1 MQHDRATQN
10 NTLTTHQKAFA
21 INMDGMRHGTFA
33 EIGAG
38 QEVANWFFRVGGAA
52 GTVAKSISAYDKQF
66 SDAIYGVC
74 ERYVSS
80 RRLREMFDH
89 EYDLL
94 RERLGASRGND
105 TAFFVFANT
114 VAARSYSRRKDF
126 HGWLGVRFQ
135 TEPGSPAS
143 EIVMHV
149 RMWDKESV
157 AQQEALG
164 VIGVNLIYG
173 AFVFWR
179 EPARLI
185 ASLLDGLSP
194 ARIEVDMIR
203 FGGPAF
209 TGVDN
214 RLMSLQLVEQQHTNA
229 AVFTPDGDVA
239 DPSDVLY
246 RKPVLVERGS
256 YRPVTKLTLDLI
268 ERARDQF
275 CDVLRGTGS
284 EPVVVAEMTMRN
296 LVADNR
302 IDHADFLARVDILS
316 ALGFNVMV
324 SNYAR
329 HYRLAAHLRQYTAEP
344 VVFAM
349 GVPGLKELFHEEYY
363 VDLDGGIL
371 EAFGRLFK
379 SGVQLHVYPTRDP
392 NGGGL
397 ITADTLEVDPRLRH
411 LYAHLHKGGLIRS
424 IANVSGEH
432 LHISAADVL
441 AKIRAGDR
449 SWVDACPSI
458 VAQLIQD
465 RGYFGCPRRAVSGQ
479 PESL

>member
-1 MQHDRATQN
+1 MQHAQFTQD
-10 NTLTTHQKAFA
+10 TSLTTHQKAFA
-21 INMDGMRHGTFA
+21 INLDGMRHGTFA

-66 SDAIYGVC
+66 SDAIYGPC
-74 ERYVSS
+74 DRYVSAK
-80 RRLREMFDH
+80 RLREMFDH

-94 RERLGASRGND
+94 QERLGASRGSR

-135 TEPGSPAS
+135 TEPGTSPS

-164 VIGVNLIYG
+164 IIGVNLIYG
-173 AFVFWR
+173 AFVHWR
-179 EPARLI
+179 EPSRLI

-203 FGGPAF
+203 FAGPAF
-209 TGVDN
+209 AGVDN

-268 ERARDQF
+268 ERACDQF
-275 CDVLRGTGS
+275 REALRSTGM
-284 EPVVVAEMTMRN
+284 EPVVLAEMTMRN
-296 LVADNR
+296 LVSDNR
-302 IDHADFLARVDILS
+302 IDHADFLARVDILG

-349 GVPGLKELFHEEYY
+349 GVPGLKGLFDEEYY
-363 VDLDGGIL
+363 TDLDGGIL

-379 SGVQLHVYPTRDP
+379 SGVQLYIYPTLELQG
-392 NGGGL
+392 NGL
-397 ITADTLEVDPRLRH
+397 ITAETVEMEPRLRH
-411 LYAHLHKGGLIRS
+411 LYAHLRNGGLIRS
-424 IANVSGEH
+424 ISNVSDKY
-432 LHISAADVL
+432 LRISASEVL
-441 AKIRAGDR
+441 ANIQAGDPA
-449 SWVDACPSI
+449 WVEACPGI
-458 VAQLIQD
+458 VAEMIRD
-465 RGYFGCPRRAVSGQ
+465 RGYFGCPKRVG
-479 PESL
+479 